1 MTAEVPTPSSPPP
14 ESRLRGTL
22 VERSIAER
30 DAMVDEVAAE
40 VGAEAVVGATSEP
53 VSLVDDPTGASDR
66 ASRVRHSVGAGKQP
80 SANNEEDPSRVGS
93 RVISSVGRKK
103 SDTTGQPRDTVDVTR
118 ESRLPTFDALRPEA
132 SVAKIFSDKEGA
144 IDLRLSS
151 TEHHQD
157 GLAYNPDTDTVV
169 VCDGL
174 GGVGA
179 SGEVKDF
186 FAFALSH
193 ATAELDDISTL
204 ADERVVGRLVERAKE
219 ILNSMGIEIRPSG
232 SRLVRNNVG
241 AGFEWASTIAAVQRV
256 GDSSTWRI
264 ATLGD
269 SSVAILGV
277 DGKVRAGFGE
287 AFQQIRAG
295 NVSSDGTAVEATM
308 GSLVG
313 IEKSLE
319 GGVRYQKNDF
329 GAEFTEVELAE
340 GERLVV
346 VSDAYVQKSNLKVLE
361 RDASLT
367 AEDWGAAKPTYSDD
381 TTMAIVH

>member
-14 ESRLRGTL
+14 TSRLRGTL
-22 VERSIAER
+22 VERSTSESGAI
-30 DAMVDEVAAE
+30 VDEVAPE
-40 VGAEAVVGATSEP
+40 VGAEAVFAATSE
-53 VSLVDDPTGASDR
+53 LVGLADEQTGASDR
-66 ASRVRHSVGAGKQP
+66 ASRVRSTVGTGKQNSTRNDEIP
-80 SANNEEDPSRVGS
+80 AGPSRI
-93 RVISSVGRKK
+93 ISTVGRQVG
-103 SDTTGQPRDTVDVTR
+103 DTGRAPKDTVDVTS
-118 ESRLPTFDALRPEA
+118 ETHLPTFSTLRPEA
-132 SVAKIFSDKEGA
+132 NVAKTYCDKEGA

-367 AEDWGAAKPTYSDD
+367 AEDWGAARPTYADD
-381 TTMAIVH
+381 TTMAIVY

>member
-1 MTAEVPTPSSPPP
+1 MTAEAPTPSSLPI
-14 ESRLRGTL
+14 SRLRGTL
-22 VERSIAER
+22 VERSTTESGAI
-30 DAMVDEVAAE
+30 VDEVAPE
-40 VGAEAVVGATSEP
+40 VGAEAVIAATSE
-53 VSLVDDPTGASDR
+53 LVGSVDEQAGASDR
-66 ASRVRHSVGAGKQP
+66 ASRVRSTVGIGKQSSIGSSETP
-80 SANNEEDPSRVGS
+80 AGSSRIISTVGRVGDT
-93 RVISSVGRKK
+93 GRAPK
-103 SDTTGQPRDTVDVTR
+103 DTVDVTR
-118 ESRLPTFDALRPEA
+118 ETHLPTFDALRPEA
-132 SVAKIFSDKEGA
+132 NVAKTYSDKEGA

-157 GLAYNPDTDTVV
+157 GLAYNPDSDTVV

-174 GGVGA
+174 GGIGMP
-179 SGEVKDF
+179 GEVKDF

-193 ATAELDDISTL
+193 ATAELDDILTL
-204 ADERVVGRLVERAKE
+204 ADEGVVERLVERAKE
-219 ILNSMGIEIRPSG
+219 ILNCMGIEIRPSG
-232 SRLVRNNVG
+232 SRLVRNNMG

-295 NVSSDGTAVEATM
+295 NVSSDGTAVDATM

-329 GAEFTEVELAE
+329 GAEFTELELAE

-367 AEDWGAAKPTYSDD
+367 AEDWGAAKPTYADD